1 MSLDPASPRRAR
13 VAAVRHALLGL
24 GLVAC
29 GGGDASTGPTPI
41 VDRTPIRV
49 VSGGGQSDTVLT
61 TFVQALIVEVR
72 DTTGKLSPGRIVR
85 FTSVAPASG
94 GSATVSVSALDAQ
107 QFGSF
112 ASAVTDAQGRAATLV
127 RLGTAVGA
135 ARLEISVPEL
145 GATDTIGYTVKP
157 GAAARVALEPR
168 DTTVQPGATYT
179 LRAAV
184 TDRFLNPIA
193 GATPTFWGNG
203 VSVSTSGV
211 VTTGSSFARA
221 TIGATYGTAA
231 DTVRASVVPR
241 LPMVANRSGAVVLV
255 NSDGTGATVVAQS
268 SDISLSPHSVRTTAS
283 IVYYLGDPWYGAK
296 VWVVEPGGVPRQLLP
311 AASGFAAW
319 PRLSPDGTWV
329 YFVRNNNTLWRAH
342 LDGSSLDSLTTVN
355 PPQIYN
361 APSISPDG
369 RTVAIED
376 AGGVKVVDVATKTST
391 ILPVT
396 CPGPRYSPDGNYF
409 ACLKARVVSVV
420 KTDGTGARTVAT
432 VPGYGDGMEDLSSVD
447 WSPDGK
453 WILVYVA
460 YQGPML
466 LEVATG
472 TQFPLSNLSGN
483 YAQTSFV
490 R

>member
-1 MSLDPASPRRAR
+1 MSFVSAFPRLASLAFCC
-13 VAAVRHALLGL
+13 ALLGL
-24 GLVAC
+24 ALAAC
-29 GGGDASTGPTPI
+29 GGGESSTGPVQPA
-41 VDRTPIRV
+41 DRTPIRV
-49 VSGGGQSDTVLT
+49 VAGGGQSDSVLT
-61 TFVQALIVEVR
+61 TFAQALIVEVR
-72 DTTGKLSPGRIVR
+72 DTSGKLSPGRTVR
-85 FTSVAPASG
+85 FTSIAAAT
-94 GSATVSVSALDAQ
+94 GSAAVSVSALDAS
-107 QFGSF
+107 QFAGF

-145 GATDTIGYTVKP
+145 GAADTISYTVKP
-157 GAAARVALEPR
+157 GAAARVTLEPR
-168 DTTVQPGATYT
+168 DTTVQPGGTYS

-211 VTTGSSFARA
+211 VTAGNSFARA

-231 DTVRASVVPR
+231 DTVKASVIPR

-255 NSDGTGATVVAQS
+255 NSDGTGATVLTQS
-268 SDISLSPHSVRTTAS
+268 SDISLSPHSVSTTAS
-283 IVYYLGDPWYGAK
+283 VVYYLGDPWNNSK
-296 VWVVEPGGVPRQLLP
+296 VWVIEPGGTPRQLLP
-311 AASGFAAW
+311 TASGFTAW
-319 PRLSPDGTWV
+319 PRLSADGTWV
-329 YFVRNNNTLWRAH
+329 YFIRNNNTLWRAH
-342 LDGSSLDSLTTVN
+342 LDGSSLDSLTTVS

-376 AGGVKVVDVATKTST
+376 AGGVKVVDVATKAST
-391 ILPVT
+391 ILPVA
-396 CPGPRYSPDGNYF
+396 CPGPRYSPDGTYF

-432 VPGYGDGMEDLSSVD
+432 LPGYGDGMEDLSSVD

-453 WILVYVA
+453 WILVYLA

-472 TQFPLSNLSGN
+472 TQFPLSLNGG
-483 YAQTSFV
+483 YAQASFV